1 MFASFNPPRLP
12 KDKLIITL
20 IDTKF
25 NFNNSDFCYNLG
37 QELLDKLKSCSM
49 LRRKSLV
56 CNLFINSHEKQLICP
71 MLKFPEKKNVVLWP
85 SIKLPYRKYPVY
97 VYIYGAAM
105 YLTSKISMRE
115 AALKVRQKFGLES
128 FSHST
133 LSRILRK
140 LSLNIREL
148 LSIADL
154 SSPPTDSSPPLI
166 ERTHWSVF
174 QTSICKKLLL
184 VIHPVLKKDNEIKFS
199 STLNYNFFNRTQ
211 KFLI

>member
-1 MFASFNPPRLP
+1 MFSAFNPSRLP

-20 IDTKF
+20 IDTKI
-25 NFNNSDFCYNLG
+25 NINSSGFYCNLG
-37 QELLDKLKSCSM
+37 QDLLDKLQSCSL

-56 CNLFINSHEKQLICP
+56 YKLFINSHEKQLICP

-97 VYIYGAAM
+97 VYIYAAAL

-115 AALKVRQKFGLES
+115 AALKVRQKFRLES

-140 LSLNIREL
+140 LSLNIYEL
-148 LSIADL
+148 LSIAGL
-154 SSPPTDSSPPLI
+154 GSPPADSSPPLI
-166 ERTHWSVF
+166 ERAHWSVF
-174 QTSICKKLLL
+174 QIN
-184 VIHPVLKKDNEIKFS
+184 I
-199 STLNYNFFNRTQ
+199 
-211 KFLI
+211 